1 MPVTVDVATNDPPS
15 IGYVIN
21 TIVQDRLAGVHFWR
35 NGADPEAPEARLKVD
50 AFAPWVAPLTPAP
63 AP

>member
-1 MPVTVDVATNDPPS
+1 MEPKMSVQS
-15 IGYVIN
+15 N